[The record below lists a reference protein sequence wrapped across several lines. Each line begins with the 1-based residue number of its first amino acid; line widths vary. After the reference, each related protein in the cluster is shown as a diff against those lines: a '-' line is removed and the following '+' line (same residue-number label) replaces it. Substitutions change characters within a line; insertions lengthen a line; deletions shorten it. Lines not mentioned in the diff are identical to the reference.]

1 MEKQTDQP
9 LKLTIGVMFTLSRL
23 LLLPV
28 IIAGVALKIGW
39 LSAGATSAAVLSDLA
54 DGGIARLRGE
64 WTQAGKDLDSVVD
77 FVLIHS
83 VYIAFYA
90 TGNIPTYQFAVI
102 YITMLMTLL
111 VFFVHTSKGNE
122 GLADT
127 KFSRPTGALEYGY
140 LLYLVAGEVIRHS
153 RLWEQAGFVLFAVLA
168 AMALIFC
175 VECVVLLKKTA

>member
-1 MEKQTDQP
+1 MENEPDQP
-9 LKLTIGVMFTLSRL
+9 LKLTIGVLFTLSRL

-39 LSAGATSAAVLSDLA
+39 LSAGAMLAAVLSDLA

-64 WTQAGKDLDSVVD
+64 WTQAGKNLDSVID
-77 FVLIHS
+77 FILIHS

-90 TGNIPTYQFAVI
+90 SGSIPTYQFAMI

-140 LLYLVAGEVIRHS
+140 LLYLVAGEVVPHG
-153 RLWEQAGFVLFAVLA
+153 RLWEQAGIVFFAALA
-168 AMALIFC
+168 VMALTFC
-175 VECVVLLKKTA
+175 FECVVVLKKTV